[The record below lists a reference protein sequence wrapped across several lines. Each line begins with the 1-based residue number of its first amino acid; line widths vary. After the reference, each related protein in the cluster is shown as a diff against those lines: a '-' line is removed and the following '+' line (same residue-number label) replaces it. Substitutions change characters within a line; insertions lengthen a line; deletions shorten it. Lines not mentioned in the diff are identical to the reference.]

1 MLCLAVV
8 LAIQASIFQVSQAVG
23 DATVNAGGP
32 PSCDIKDL
40 GCIANEVKAAL
51 SVNHTTFKSEYQ
63 QFAEMIAPVLLL
75 AHGGNFEVCIQG
87 LSCSCQRWIACLK
100 SWCPS
105 YLGALHDWLCPCW
118 VLCCMAKRTAP
129 LHSS

>member
-8 LAIQASIFQVSQAVG
+8 LAIQASIFQVSQAADVP
-23 DATVNAGGP
+23 DAAMTGGP

-40 GCIANEVKAAL
+40 GCIAKDLKAAL

-75 AHGGNFEVCIQG
+75 AHGGNFEVCKQGFPSLLPENRG
-87 LSCSCQRWIACLK
+87 LSGAVEACK
-100 SWCPS
+100 EVTIVCV
-105 YLGALHDWLCPCW
+105 LGFVQHIKAHN
-118 VLCCMAKRTAP
+118 AP
-129 LHSS
+129 L